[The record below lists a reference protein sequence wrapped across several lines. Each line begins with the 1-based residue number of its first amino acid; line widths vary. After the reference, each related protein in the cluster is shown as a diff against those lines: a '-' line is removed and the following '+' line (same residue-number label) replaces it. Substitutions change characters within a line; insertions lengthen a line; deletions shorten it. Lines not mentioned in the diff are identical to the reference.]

1 MSLTSQLITA
11 DFPDLDKVEALNIE
25 AFPEEERVPLNE
37 FLRYEDQEEAIF
49 SLFIMKM
56 NLLALLLLFPMNR
69 LFMSVFLPLCPTYAA
84 MAMVEKSLI
93 SW

>member
-25 AFPEEERVPLNE
+25 AFPEEERVPLSE

-69 LFMSVFLPLCPTYAA
+69 LFMSVFLPLYPTYAA

>member
-11 DFPDLDKVEALNIE
+11 DFPDLDKVEALNID

-69 LFMSVFLPLCPTYAA
+69 LFMSVFLPLYPPYAA

>member
-69 LFMSVFLPLCPTYAA
+69 LFMSVFLPLCLTCAA

>member
-11 DFPDLDKVEALNIE
+11 DFPDLDKVEALNID
-25 AFPEEERVPLNE
+25 AFPEEERVPLSE

-69 LFMSVFLPLCPTYAA
+69 LFMSVFLPLCLTCAA
-84 MAMVEKSLI
+84 MDMVGKSLI